1 MQFLLPHG
9 PGTLGSHIPFR
20 RTEQQG
26 LSSRSW
32 GVGGDLF
39 VTLEFNFLTS
49 WKFTAL
55 QSLGSFSGE
64 VELSL
69 VGLLSVGLKARPP
82 SLPLVFS

>member
-1 MQFLLPHG
+1 MGLAPWDPTFPSGAQSNKASVLA
-9 PGTLGSHIPFR
+9 PGG
-20 RTEQQG
+20 
-26 LSSRSW
+26 W
-32 GVGGDLF
+32 GGDLF

>member
-1 MQFLLPHG
+1 MGLAPWDPTFPSSAQSNKASVLA
-9 PGTLGSHIPFR
+9 PGG
-20 RTEQQG
+20 
-26 LSSRSW
+26 W
-32 GVGGDLF
+32 GWDLF